1 MPVSTG
7 GQATSPA
14 ESRRGERRPPVSGAT
29 QQAVLTR
36 AALWAPWPLA
46 VTDAA
51 GNILA
56 ANEAA
61 ASLLGYSRSEF
72 QTLHILDTCPHD
84 RDSAASEALEELAR
98 TGVLSG
104 VGPARRRDGAH
115 VIVRYAGRKL
125 EVEGHV
131 LYVFCSFPVRVID
144 NSSTPQARGGTS
156 PRQAKISERE
166 REILLLVGDGYEND
180 QIARRLHLS
189 VNTVKTYMQRALMKL
204 GAHSRAHAIALA
216 IRRGLID

>member
-1 MPVSTG
+1 
-7 GQATSPA
+7 
-14 ESRRGERRPPVSGAT
+14 
-29 QQAVLTR
+29 VLAC

-46 VTDAA
+46 VLDVE

-61 ASLLGYSRSEF
+61 AELLGYSRSEL
-72 QTLHILDTCPHD
+72 QTLHVRDTCPLD
-84 RDSAASEALEELAR
+84 RASAASEMLDELAR
-98 TGVLSG
+98 TGALSG
-104 VGPARRRDGAH
+104 MGPAQRRDGAL

-125 EVEGHV
+125 EIEGHV
-131 LYVFCSFPVRVID
+131 LYVVSSVPVRVID
-144 NSSTPQARGGTS
+144 SSSTPQARGGTS
-156 PRQAKISERE
+156 PRQAEITERE

-189 VNTVKTYMQRALMKL
+189 VNTVKTYMQRARAKL
-204 GAHSRAHAIALA
+204 GANSRAHAVALA